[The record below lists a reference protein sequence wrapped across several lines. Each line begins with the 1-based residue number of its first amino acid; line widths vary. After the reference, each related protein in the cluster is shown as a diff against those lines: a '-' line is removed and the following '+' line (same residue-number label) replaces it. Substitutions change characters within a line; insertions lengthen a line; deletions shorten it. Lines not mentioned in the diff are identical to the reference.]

1 MKLRVIPLAMAVA
14 AAGLLTACA
23 SPQIKAIDTAAT
35 QQHALPAY
43 TNVVVINCLNR
54 EQVRP
59 SSFTLTCADG
69 YDYLSSLHWVS
80 WSGNE
85 AFATA
90 IEHQNTCQPY
100 CAAGK
105 EISYPALVALWRPEP
120 LPGHVGVSYF
130 TRITRIYTSNR
141 PPQYNCQ
148 GTRTCYPVTAT
159 FDLWH

>member
-43 TNVVVINCLNR
+43 TNVVMINCLNR

-69 YDYLSSLHWVS
+69 YGD
-80 WSGNE
+80 GE
-85 AFATA
+85 RDD
-90 IEHQNTCQPY
+90 P
-100 CAAGK
+100 
-105 EISYPALVALWRPEP
+105 
-120 LPGHVGVSYF
+120 
-130 TRITRIYTSNR
+130 
-141 PPQYNCQ
+141 
-148 GTRTCYPVTAT
+148 
-159 FDLWH
+159 